1 MIHPKE
7 LGFDRYIRRKR
18 KKTTNTKGDFVGN
31 RFCFSH
37 SFAPPLML
45 PKPLVT
51 DTIGLMMG
59 GAVDSDCVID

>member
-1 MIHPKE
+1 
-7 LGFDRYIRRKR
+7 
-18 KKTTNTKGDFVGN
+18 
-31 RFCFSH
+31 
-37 SFAPPLML
+37 ML